1 LANYAQAAL
10 VTNGLVARYDAA
22 NASSYSGSGTR
33 LNNLQSVGH
42 ATLYNNPSYT
52 GGSNP
57 YLSFNGSNQYFI
69 TENLTNFFPG
79 TYGSKSN
86 AISVYLWVYPT
97 DAGVLVAEQGQTSL
111 DGGWYDAQIEIT
123 NVIGNSGT
131 LRCGTWSGSSIQ
143 SVSTTITLN
152 QWNFIGISHT
162 GTSLKAYLNG
172 VNFGTRNFARSS
184 PFNNNANQYYT
195 FGAGTATNMGDGSYT
210 NARFG
215 QMGVYNTAL
224 TDADMR
230 QNYETIAGP
239 SIASSLLN
247 FSGVTQTSLTS
258 NWTSGNGQGRLV
270 VCRPSS
276 ASITIPT
283 NATNYTSNSN
293 YGSGST
299 IGNGF
304 VVGSGNSSNLTISNL
319 QANTNYCL
327 DIFEYNGNVSS
338 SNALFLTSSYLTG
351 CTSTPAITP
360 SVASSNF
367 STTGISSSTWAGSF
381 TAGNGANRLVICRP
395 SNAVQ
400 TAPTNFANYTANST
414 HGSGSSIGSG
424 FVVGA
429 GNISSISLSNLSSNT
444 TYCLDIYEFNG
455 SISSNTAVF
464 GNIAL
469 NACNTTL
476 FNTPSVASS
485 NFSTTG
491 ISSSTWA
498 GSFTAGNGANRLVI
512 CRPSNTAQTAP
523 TNLSNYTANTVYGS
537 GSSIGSGF
545 VVGTGNISSI
555 SLSNLS
561 SNTTYCLDIYEFN
574 GSISSN
580 TAVFGNI
587 ALNACNTTLFNTP
600 SVASSNFSTTGISSS
615 TWAGSFTAGNG
626 ANRLVICRPSNT
638 AQTAPTNL
646 SNYTA
651 NTVYGS
657 GSSIG
662 SGFVVGTG
670 NISSISLSNLSSNTT
685 YCLDIYEFNGSI
697 SSNTAVFKTTALTA
711 CNTTRFNA
719 PTSSSSNLIINHITD
734 SSLAGS
740 FQSGAGSGRIIV
752 CRQSQFAAT
761 SPQNFSVYT
770 ASSKFGQ
777 GSAIGNGFVV
787 GFGSASNL
795 TISGLVANS
804 SYCID
809 IYEYNGSIAEESA
822 VFNTNNVLSI
832 CQKTNMVYPFTGASN
847 FTLTQNNPTS
857 LSVSWTNGDGN
868 GRIVLVST
876 NAAPNASPVD
886 ASNYNASNSFGSG
899 STIGNAYVAYNSNG
913 NSFTLNNLE
922 PNTQYYFSIIE
933 HTINGEELAYAST
946 LALVDSATT
955 IPADTDNDGVVD
967 VEDMY
972 PNDQYRAY
980 ATSYPANGYGTLLF
994 EDLWPAVGDYD
1005 FNDLVIDY
1013 RYTVI
1018 ANADN
1023 NAVEATFKFVTRA
1036 IGGALHNG
1044 FAFQFNGLNPAK
1056 ITSITGTKVNGI
1068 TWTSINPNGT
1078 EVGNNTNANIPVI
1091 KDAYDL
1097 LPTTGGYWFVNV
1109 DPNAPDV
1116 GTDTTTVVLTFINNG
1131 TAPEAGTADAALL
1144 SSVNFNPYI
1153 VVAQERG
1160 KEIHL
1165 ANMPPSDLMNMAY
1178 FGTINDRSNPGANTF
1193 YKSEQGL
1200 PWALNVDQSIPYT
1213 IEKTDFVSAYPNF
1226 FNWASSGATQ
1236 NTDWYLNNNGNRVN
1250 NKLIIKQ

>member
-1 LANYAQAAL
+1 MANYAQAAL

-111 DGGWYDAQIEIT
+111 DGVWYDAQIEIT

-131 LRCGTWSGSSIQ
+131 LRCGTWSGSVIQ
-143 SVSTTITLN
+143 SVSTNITLN

-367 STTGISSSTWAGSF
+367 STTGISNSTWAGSF

-395 SNAVQ
+395 SNAAQ

-444 TYCLDIYEFNG
+444 TYCMDIYEFNG

-464 GNIAL
+464 GNTAL
-469 NACNTTL
+469 SACNTTL

-537 GSSIGSGF
+537 GSSIGSGY
-545 VVGTGNISSI
+545 VVGTGSI
-555 SLSNLS
+555 NSIAISNLNA
-561 SNTTYCLDIYEFN
+561 NTIYCLDVFEFN
-574 GSISSN
+574 GSN
-580 TAVFGNI
+580 
-587 ALNACNTTLFNTP
+587 
-600 SVASSNFSTTGISSS
+600 
-615 TWAGSFTAGNG
+615 
-626 ANRLVICRPSNT
+626 
-638 AQTAPTNL
+638 
-646 SNYTA
+646 
-651 NTVYGS
+651 
-657 GSSIG
+657 
-662 SGFVVGTG
+662 
-670 NISSISLSNLSSNTT
+670 
-685 YCLDIYEFNGSI
+685 

-761 SPQNFSVYT
+761 SPQNFSVYS

-967 VEDMY
+967 VDDMY

-1131 TAPEAGTADAALL
+1131 TAPEAGTAAAALL

-1165 ANMPPSDLMNMAY
+1165 ANMPPSDLMNMGY

-1213 IEKTDFVSAYPNF
+1213 IEKTDFVTAYPNF
-1226 FNWASSGATQ
+1226 FNWATSGATQ

-1250 NKLIIKQ
+1250 NKLINNQ